1 MQLPSTLI
9 TDMEVVD
16 PMQPLCKQ
24 ILLNITYRSYL
35 PSILKCL
42 RLLNWPAWV
51 QITSIFPFWDK
62 DIFQFWLDFG
72 ASWAV
77 PEVIC
82 HVATAWAVG
91 PGGEAKH
98 SSVFIRIVSVALLGK
113 VIFRCVCGLSGFA
126 TNGTHASALSKRCS
140 LSVLIRGLISLI
152 WDKIFI
158 NHYSISIKFF

>member
-91 PGGEAKH
+91 PGRRSQAFLRFH
-98 SSVFIRIVSVALLGK
+98 SH
-113 VIFRCVCGLSGFA
+113 CVCCLVGQGYIQMRLWTLRVCNKWYPCFGF
-126 TNGTHASALSKRCS
+126 KQE
-140 LSVLIRGLISLI
+140 VLPVRF
-152 WDKIFI
+152 D
-158 NHYSISIKFF
+158 